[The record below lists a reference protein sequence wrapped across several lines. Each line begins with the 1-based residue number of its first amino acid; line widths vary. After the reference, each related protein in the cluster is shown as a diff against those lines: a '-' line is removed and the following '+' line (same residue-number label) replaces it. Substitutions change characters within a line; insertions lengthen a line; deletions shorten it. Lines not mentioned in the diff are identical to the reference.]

1 MPMGHDRNKRK
12 MITLGRLST
21 VNETKIITL
30 GRLSTLNETV
40 KFYLYKNGHKNISK
54 ISTPSWLN
62 SDRLFEFINIL
73 YKLFLKPNL
82 ILVKLS
88 TCRNDISETR
98 KKISRNFRKKYV
110 RRSFKSKICFT
121 T

>member
-1 MPMGHDRNKRK
+1 MGHDRNKRK
-12 MITLGRLST
+12 MIILGRLST

-54 ISTPSWLN
+54 ISTLSWLN
-62 SDRLFEFINIL
+62 SDRLFEFITIL

-82 ILVKLS
+82 ILVKLP
-88 TCRNDISETR
+88 TCRNDC
-98 KKISRNFRKKYV
+98 KIARNFRK
-110 RRSFKSKICFT
+110 ICQKEF
-121 T
+121 